1 MRCPASHRPLSILR
15 CPDGIAGEQFFQK
28 NGHDYLPRHI
38 LEGQSG
44 RQLYLA
50 IDDEDGLF
58 AMAQMSAI
66 DLHPWGAPVADSTR
80 PDRLVFGLGPGEGV
94 TFADVAAA
102 AHEVQAR
109 LGKLNFTS
117 FCRTTGG
124 KGLHVVV
131 PLRPDAG
138 WDRAKPFCRAF
149 AETMVQD
156 APQRFLAHTKIA
168 DRRGRIL
175 VDWLRNGLGTIAV
188 ASYCPRARPGGVTLP
203 PRMPLV

>member
-1 MRCPASHRPLSILR
+1 M
-15 CPDGIAGEQFFQK
+15 
-28 NGHDYLPRHI
+28 
-38 LEGQSG
+38 
-44 RQLYLA
+44 
-50 IDDEDGLF
+50 
-58 AMAQMSAI
+58 
-66 DLHPWGAPVADSTR
+66 ADSTR

-94 TFADVAAA
+94 TFADVVAA

-149 AETMVQD
+149 RRDHGTGRA
-156 APQRFLAHTKIA
+156 AALPGAHE
-168 DRRGRIL
+168 DRRPAWAHPGGLAAQRPG
-175 VDWLRNGLGTIAV
+175 RNG
-188 ASYCPRARPGGVTLP
+188 GGVVLP
-203 PRMPLV
+203 AGAARSRDPAP